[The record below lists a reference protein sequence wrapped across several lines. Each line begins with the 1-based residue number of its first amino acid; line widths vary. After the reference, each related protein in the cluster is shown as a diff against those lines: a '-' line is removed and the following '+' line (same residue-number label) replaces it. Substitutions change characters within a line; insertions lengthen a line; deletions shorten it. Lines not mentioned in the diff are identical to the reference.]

1 MKILVRILAILFGA
15 ILFSVIVPVV
25 YYLSFNQFLFDSFT
39 GIALLVGIGFIS
51 GGILGA
57 IFPRVFGYIFTFFLD
72 A

>member
-1 MKILVRILAILFGA
+1 MKILMRILAILFGA

-39 GIALLVGIGFIS
+39 GIALLVGIGLIS